1 MRAIV
6 VELTYCLGILLIIDY
21 QRFANRDLFNCI
33 YLLVKIDSICFF
45 ANRVTLSFR
54 GIIFQNLLMLMSSRR
69 GICIEK
75 KLDECACFF

>member
-45 ANRVTLSFR
+45 ANRVKLSFL
-54 GIIFQNLLMLMSSRR
+54 IFLRNLTSARVTLHMHKYT
-69 GICIEK
+69 G
-75 KLDECACFF
+75 